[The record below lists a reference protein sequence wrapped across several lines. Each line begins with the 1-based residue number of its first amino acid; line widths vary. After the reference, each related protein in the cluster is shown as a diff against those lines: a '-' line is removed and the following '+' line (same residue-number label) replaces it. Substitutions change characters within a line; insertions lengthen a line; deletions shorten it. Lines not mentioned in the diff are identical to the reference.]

1 MLSIW
6 WITVCLFAIY
16 KALFFVRLY
25 IQARRT
31 RFPIV
36 FAPAPTSSAPWL
48 ILAPILRP
56 YLQPV
61 LPGWLYDRWDLVT
74 HGWEFRMKRG
84 PFDRWGNT
92 FVLLTLDECM
102 VWTADVNLGNV
113 ILQRRNDFEQAP
125 IVGKI
130 LGFLGPNVFATNG
143 DEWKR
148 HRRMFAASLDERI
161 SRIAWSESREQAQSM
176 LKYLSNHPG
185 GDTLT
190 GLRNL
195 AINVIGQAGYTKTT
209 PWSPA
214 PLRDSADQ
222 EEHARTAYFKALA
235 LATDMFLVAAF
246 IPPKLL
252 KLSFMPAQLRLLGQR
267 LEKVPQYIAEIS
279 EEERQ
284 TARDESAG
292 RSNFLRF
299 FLQNSDTDA
308 TSGFAFTPEELS
320 GNLYVFT
327 VAGYETT
334 ANTMG
339 FAVTLLAA
347 YPEWQEWMRDELRD
361 LPVESSTWSYD
372 EVFPK
377 CQRTLGFMF
386 EILRLFTPVLHST
399 RAVSGPQQ
407 LVSEKGTHFLAPP
420 MNVMVSAAA
429 IHLDT
434 TIWGEDATDF
444 RPSRWIDDTGKVRSP
459 PRGTFL
465 PWSGGPRVCPGMKM
479 SQVEFVSTMATLF
492 RSARCEPIAV
502 DGITQPEEL
511 RRRLVWLTDNAITKS
526 TMQVKD
532 HKDVQLRWVRDVY

>member
-1 MLSIW
+1 MMSIW
-6 WITVCLFAIY
+6 WMTVGLFSIY

-31 RFPIV
+31 GFPIV
-36 FAPAPTSSAPWL
+36 FAPAPTASAPWL
-48 ILAPILRP
+48 VLAPILRP

-61 LPGWLYDRWDLVT
+61 LPEWLYNRLDIGT

-102 VWTADVNLGNV
+102 VWTGDVHLGNV

-161 SRIAWSESREQAQSM
+161 SRIAWSESREQARSM
-176 LKYLSNHPG
+176 LNYLFDHPG
-185 GDTLT
+185 GDSLT
-190 GLRNL
+190 GLRSL

-209 PWSPA
+209 PWSPT
-214 PLRDSADQ
+214 PLRDRPGQ

-235 LATDMFLVAAF
+235 LATDLFFVAAF
-246 IPPKLL
+246 IPPKIL

-279 EEERQ
+279 QEERQ
-284 TARDESAG
+284 TARDESVG

-299 FLQNSDTDA
+299 LLQNSDTDT
-308 TSGFAFTPEELS
+308 TSGFGFTPDELS

-347 YPEWQEWMRDELRD
+347 YPEWQEWIREELRE
-361 LPVESSTWSYD
+361 LPADSSPWSYND
-372 EVFPK
+372 VFPN
-377 CQRTLGFMF
+377 CQRTLAIML
-386 EILRLFTPVLHST
+386 EVLRLFPPVLHST

-407 LVSEKGTHFLAPP
+407 LVSEKGTHLLAPP
-420 MNVMVSAAA
+420 MNVMVSAMA

-434 TIWGEDATDF
+434 TIWGEDATVF
-444 RPSRWIDDTGKVRSP
+444 RPSRWIDDTGKVKTP
-459 PRGTFL
+459 PKGTFL
-465 PWSGGPRVCPGMKM
+465 PWSGGPRVCPGLKM
-479 SQVEFVSTMATLF
+479 SQVEFVSTIATLF
-492 RSARCEPIAV
+492 RSARCEPMPV
-502 DGITQPEEL
+502 DGISQPEDL
-511 RRRLVWLTDNAITKS
+511 RRRLVRLTDNAIAKS
-526 TMQVKD
+526 TLQVKD
-532 HKDVQLRWVRDVY
+532 HKTVQLRWVRDVQ